1 MGTEWRERPLKD
13 AKFGGKGHSGA
24 LDECFHV
31 VRVCASTGGTTP
43 GDRSR
48 DCLLTLDKPYTP
60 LLSSVDDRSLALPAP
75 LLFFQD
81 GKVCS
86 DAFAVDFDCL
96 APVHVW
102 FPPLPDKGTASF
114 SYRTCCTPPKTCP
127 TGSELCRSVCE
138 ENSLCAWLEFSQ
150 GRAAPPLPRPGTAGT
165 RRAFAAY

>member
-1 MGTEWRERPLKD
+1 METEWHERPLQG
-13 AKFGGKGHSGA
+13 AQFGGKAHSGA

-31 VRVCASTGGTTP
+31 VRVCAATGGATP

-60 LLSSVDDRSLALPAP
+60 LLSTGDDRNLALPAP
-75 LLFFQD
+75 LLFFRD

-96 APVHVW
+96 APVNVW

-114 SYRTCCTPPKTCP
+114 AYRTCCTPPKTCP

-138 ENSLCAWLEFSQ
+138 EKSLCAWLEFNQ
-150 GRAAPPLPRPGTAGT
+150 DCAAPPHPRPGTAGT
-165 RRAFAAY
+165 RPAFAVY